1 MQTYRARNP
10 KKSPLWQCAHRH
22 FAAFLDDYPEA
33 YAPQMGALRP
43 GIPEVVHKFL
53 DCGNLERGFARIR
66 CDECQHEYLL
76 AFSCKSRWFCPSC
89 HQRKVQNSAA
99 FITSQVLAPVPHRHY
114 VLALPKML
122 RPYFQR
128 HRSLL
133 KCLCTLA
140 RESIT
145 DYLRTALDLPDGVPG
160 IVMTI
165 HTFGEYLDFHPNL
178 HALVADGLFDRDP
191 SPEADGP
198 PGVKFHLLPPL
209 PIKPLEELFR
219 ARVIQFLVAHQLLP
233 PQRAKALQS
242 WKHSGFNVHAGDRVS
257 PEAKAD
263 LEQLAQYILRNPF
276 SVDKMTL
283 ESPGDIVI
291 YRSRMNVKIQRNFEV
306 FTPTD
311 FLAVITQH
319 IPDKNTQMVRYYGF
333 YSNKMR
339 GCRHRALPAGAILSS
354 PPTRPGFSPPPPRR
368 LPSKKWRD
376 LIKQAWRADPLE
388 CPQCNGPMRVIAVI
402 DDHRVIEKILRHL
415 GLWCGPPDSPHLPS
429 NSVDTWY
436 YEPYDDGPMPNYENV
451 LTD

>member
-22 FAAFLDDYPEA
+22 LDAFLDRYPEA
-33 YAPQMGALRP
+33 YAPQMGTLRP
-43 GIPEVVHKFL
+43 VIPEVVHKFL

-114 VLALPKML
+114 VLALPRML

-133 KCLCTLA
+133 KCLCTIA

-145 DYLRTALDLPDGVPG
+145 DYLCTALDLPDGVPG

-165 HTFGEYLDFHPNL
+165 
-178 HALVADGLFDRDP
+178 
-191 SPEADGP
+191 
-198 PGVKFHLLPPL
+198 
-209 PIKPLEELFR
+209 
-219 ARVIQFLVAHQLLP
+219 
-233 PQRAKALQS
+233 QS

-263 LEQLAQYILRNPF
+263 VEELVQYILRNPF

-283 ESPGDIVI
+283 QSPGDMVI

-306 FTPTD
+306 FSPTD
-311 FLAVITQH
+311 FLAAITQH
-319 IPDKNTQMVRYYGF
+319 IPDKNSQMVRYYGF
-333 YSNKMR
+333 YSNKIR
-339 GCRHRALPAGAILSS
+339 GCRRRAQPDGAVFPPPAASLLSLSSAPPTPALQKMARSHQTGLAHRPAPMPAMPWAHACYRRDRRPPRHREDPPPSRPLVWPAGQ
-354 PPTRPGFSPPPPRR
+354 PPPAIQSR
-368 LPSKKWRD
+368 
-376 LIKQAWRADPLE
+376 
-388 CPQCNGPMRVIAVI
+388 
-402 DDHRVIEKILRHL
+402 
-415 GLWCGPPDSPHLPS
+415 
-429 NSVDTWY
+429 
-436 YEPYDDGPMPNYENV
+436 
-451 LTD
+451 